1 MSCHADADKRATLAY
16 YEDVLKLTRPGGLI
30 AIDNVLWHG
39 QVCDADDKD
48 KRTIAFRELNAFLMT
63 DERIHFSLVP
73 IGGGMALCNVR

>member
-1 MSCHADADKRATLAY
+1 MSCHADADKRATHSY

-39 QVCDADDKD
+39 QVCNADDQD